1 MIFSSTII
9 KKIINNDDI
18 ANHIYNLYLITVY
31 YNKDYKDMDK
41 QINLF
46 LNYFI
51 NKKEYWVLIFN
62 NWKFTK
68 ITKNIQKLIINDDI
82 LRIIINKNPNVIRVL
97 NNDIRN
103 NEMIIKDLCYYN
115 SYYFKY
121 ASATLKFNINF
132 ILKLLDINIYI
143 YFFIDENLKSNNEI
157 IAKIKKINPFILLLN
172 C

>member
-1 MIFSSTII
+1 
-9 KKIINNDDI
+9 
-18 ANHIYNLYLITVY
+18 
-31 YNKDYKDMDK
+31 
-41 QINLF
+41 
-46 LNYFI
+46 
-51 NKKEYWVLIFN
+51 
-62 NWKFTK
+62 
-68 ITKNIQKLIINDDI
+68 
-82 LRIIINKNPNVIRVL
+82 
-97 NNDIRN
+97 
-103 NEMIIKDLCYYN
+103 MIIKDLCYYN